1 MAHRKL
7 FEVFSCLFMFLCVDY
22 FCNFS
27 WEGKLIIVGLTKL
40 IVIYAY
46 FYTANHEG
54 YTKTILWLPQCYVYS
69 NKKIKSLEWFDHI
82 KFLIYLTKELTSHD

>member
-1 MAHRKL
+1 
-7 FEVFSCLFMFLCVDY
+7 MFLCVDY

-27 WEGKLIIVGLTKL
+27 REGKLIIVGLTKL

-54 YTKTILWLPQCYVYS
+54 YTKTI
-69 NKKIKSLEWFDHI
+69 
-82 KFLIYLTKELTSHD
+82 